1 MEQPLDLTI
10 VRAAVWVLMHLNSSS
25 IKHDWVESIYSLSL
39 LQNVS
44 ENVQSS
50 NINEGYLYQ

>member
-1 MEQPLDLTI
+1 MEQSLDLTI
-10 VRAAVWVLMHLNSSS
+10 VRAAVWVLMHLNPSS

-39 LQNVS
+39 LQNAS